1 MVTGITQI
9 DLQGRFGGPG
19 LFTIPQHPRH
29 RRFTARLYQGVMVFE
44 AYPVDGVFDE
54 LICQDG
60 SPRPA
65 AAALVDHIEQLG
77 LDALN
82 DRQEGAGLAI
92 EAAGITFTVYS
103 DGAGIDRAWPF
114 DVIPRVIDGREWDR
128 VEAGLIQRLTALNR
142 FIDDVYH
149 DQRGIRDG
157 VIPAELVLG
166 SPGYLEAC
174 RRADPAH
181 GVWAHIC
188 GSDLVRDTDGTVYV
202 LEDNL
207 RIPSGVSYMLENRV
221 VTKRVFS
228 EMFAHQSIRPVDAYP
243 HRLRRVLS
251 SLSPRPEP
259 MIAVL
264 TPGIFNSAYFE
275 HSFLARQMGV
285 LLVEGRDLVVEN
297 DVVYARTIEGQVRI
311 DVLYRRVDDSFLDPE
326 VFRPDSVL
334 GTRGLMRAW
343 RAGNVAIAN
352 APGTGVADD
361 KAVYAYVPDMI
372 RYYLGAEPILAN
384 VKTYRCGVAADLEYV
399 LEHLSEL
406 VVKPANE
413 SGGYGVVVG
422 PRADKTELAGIADRI
437 RQNPEAWVAQPTL
450 GLSTVPT
457 LCDGKPAPRHVDL
470 RPFTLLGAES
480 YVTCGGLTRVAR
492 DDGSLIV
499 NSSLG
504 GGSKDTWIVDL
515 GEPLPRTI
523 DLTEIE
529 SSLIEERQ

>member
-1 MVTGITQI
+1 
-9 DLQGRFGGPG
+9 
-19 LFTIPQHPRH
+19 
-29 RRFTARLYQGVMVFE
+29 MVFE

-54 LICQDG
+54 LICQGG
-60 SPRPA
+60 SPHPA
-65 AAALVDHIEQLG
+65 AGALVRHLEQLG
-77 LDALN
+77 LGELN

-128 VEAGLIQRLTALNR
+128 IEAGLIQRLTALNR

-149 DQRGIRDG
+149 DQRCLRDG
-157 VIPAELVLG
+157 VVPAELVLG

-188 GSDLVRDTDGTVYV
+188 GSDLVRDVDGTVYV

-207 RIPSGVSYMLENRV
+207 RIPSGVSYVLENRL
-221 VTKRVFS
+221 VTKRVFP
-228 EMFAHQSIRPVDAYP
+228 ELFAEQSIRPVDAYP
-243 HRLRRVLS
+243 HRLRRVLA
-251 SLSPRPEP
+251 SLSSRPEP
-259 MIAVL
+259 MIGVL
-264 TPGIFNSAYFE
+264 TPGIYNSAYFE

-285 LLVEGRDLVVEN
+285 LLVEGSDLVVED
-297 DVVYARTIEGQVRI
+297 DVLYARTIEGLVRI
-311 DVLYRRVDDSFLDPE
+311 DVLYRRVDDVFLDPE

-334 GTRGLMRAW
+334 GTKGLMRAW
-343 RAGNVAIAN
+343 RAGNLALAN

-361 KAVYAYVPDMI
+361 KAVYAFVPDMI
-372 RYYLGAEPILAN
+372 RYYLGAEPILDN
-384 VKTYRCGVAADLEYV
+384 VPTYRCGVPEDLEFV
-399 LEHLSEL
+399 LDHLPEL

-422 PRADKTELAGIADRI
+422 PRSDENELALVSERI
-437 RQNPEAWVAQPTL
+437 RQNPAGWVAQPTI

-492 DDGSLIV
+492 DEGSLIV
-499 NSSLG
+499 NSSQG

-515 GEPLPRTI
+515 GETIPRTI
-523 DLTEIE
+523 DLNELEGI
-529 SSLIEERQ
+529 R